1 MCWCECGNVS
11 GVEAQTVTVCVSV
24 SVVMFQVLRHRLSQC
39 VLVLCECGNVPGVE
53 AQTVTVCVGVV

>member
-1 MCWCECGNVS
+1 
-11 GVEAQTVTVCVSV
+11 
-24 SVVMFQVLRHRLSQC
+24 MFQVLRLRLSQC